1 MEQMFKRFINYFVKK
16 FIIFFR
22 SILNKLGIRINFSTD
37 GEDII
42 LDKWLGGI
50 SNGFYIDIG
59 SHNPIHVSNTYGFYL
74 NGWSGICIDPNPGLK
89 LKYSLFRSLD
99 LFINSAIVLKKK
111 SGSNLF
117 YYYKN
122 NTDLNTF
129 SKKRVN
135 IQRKLY
141 GRYPTKKIK
150 INILAIDD
158 LIKLIANK
166 ELHFLNID
174 IEGLEYEIIK
184 SLLNKKISPW
194 CLAIE
199 ELGQTCENISRSK
212 IKKFMNKKGYFLASR
227 TFLTSIYIRKN
238 ILKKLPS
245 KYVRALYL

>member
-1 MEQMFKRFINYFVKK
+1 MEQMFKMFINYFVKK

-50 SNGFYIDIG
+50 NNGFYVDIG
-59 SHNPIHVSNTYGFYL
+59 SHNPIQFSNTYGFYL

-111 SGSNLF
+111 RGNNLF

-129 SKKRVN
+129 SKKRVA
-135 IQRKLY
+135 IQHKLY

-150 INILAIDD
+150 IDQLTIED
-158 LIKLIANK
+158 LVKLIANK

-174 IEGLEYEIIK
+174 IEGLEDGIIK
-184 SLLNKKISPW
+184 SLLNKKILPW
-194 CLAIE
+194 CIAIE
-199 ELGQTCENISRSK
+199 ELGQTCENISRSR

-245 KYVRALYL
+245 KYVKELHL

>member
-1 MEQMFKRFINYFVKK
+1 MTIILSKFLILLKK
-16 FIIFFR
+16 IF
-22 SILNKLGIRINFSTD
+22 LKLGINLHFSSD

-42 LDKWLGGI
+42 INKWLSGI
-50 SNGFYIDIG
+50 KKGFYLDIG
-59 SHNPIHVSNTYGFYL
+59 SHKPLYGSNTFDLYL

-111 SGSNLF
+111 RRNNLF

-129 SKKRVN
+129 SKKRVA
-135 IQRKLY
+135 IQHKLY
-141 GRYPTKKIK
+141 DRYPTKRIK
-150 INILAIDD
+150 IDQLTIED

-174 IEGLEYEIIK
+174 IEGLEEGIIK
-184 SLLNKKISPW
+184 SLINKNILPW
-194 CLAIE
+194 CIAIE
-199 ELGQTCENISRSK
+199 ELGQTCENISRGK

-227 TFLTSIYIRKN
+227 TFLTSIYIRKK

-245 KYVRALYL
+245 KYVREMHLK

>member
-1 MEQMFKRFINYFVKK
+1 MIILCKFLILLKK
-16 FIIFFR
+16 IF
-22 SILNKLGIRINFSTD
+22 LKLGINLHFSSD

-42 LDKWLGGI
+42 INKWLGEI
-50 SNGFYIDIG
+50 KKGFYIDIG
-59 SHNPIHVSNTYGFYL
+59 SHKPILSSNTFDLYL
-74 NGWSGICIDPNPGLK
+74 NGWTGICVDPNPGLK
-89 LKYSLFRSLD
+89 LKYSLLRSLD
-99 LFINSAIVLKKK
+99 LFLNSAIVLKKK
-111 SGSNLF
+111 SGSNFF

-150 INILAIDD
+150 INSLTIDD
-158 LIKLIANK
+158 LIKLVPNR

-174 IEGLEYEIIK
+174 IEGLEYGIIK
-184 SLLNKKISPW
+184 SLLNKKILPW
-194 CLAIE
+194 CIAIE

-238 ILKKLPS
+238 ILKKLTS
-245 KYVRALYL
+245 KYIRELHL